1 MKAPFHFSCSSFRAS
16 SNRKILCFSIPGVAI
31 VTGFSGKP
39 FNISKLQSSQRR
51 QTNTDTLIK
60 CYPLS
65 SHLISHKFLFAG
77 VAVDNILII
86 IKAFLSHIFLIIWD
100 PSPIESLV
108 LIIIRGRVRLIQLR
122 IKKPSF
128 WVDILNWQ
136 NTQVMKTWHSSK
148 LSLEGSRPR
157 VYAVCILLKGL

>member
-1 MKAPFHFSCSSFRAS
+1 MFVNHWCWASWKPLSISHAPVLELLAIE
-16 SNRKILCFSIPGVAI
+16 KYCFSIPGVAI

-60 CYPLS
+60 CYPIS

-77 VAVDNILII
+77 VAVDSILII
-86 IKAFLSHIFLIIWD
+86 TKAFLSHIFLIIWD

-108 LIIIRGRVRLIQLR
+108 DWEHMYTRGGFMLMCG
-122 IKKPSF
+122 KTNT
-128 WVDILNWQ
+128 IL
-136 NTQVMKTWHSSK
+136 
-148 LSLEGSRPR
+148 
-157 VYAVCILLKGL
+157 